1 MDKNLQQFPTRDI
14 FNPWKPWAI
23 GAMMLFAA
31 AMTVFIIRNGEIP
44 SWYRLVLLVSVVV
57 GAIALFG
64 WLLDNDWV
72 KVPKDL
78 PKECGYWHVTI
89 AGFSAAVAKS
99 WSRQEQKELIYLFDG
114 MPIEITYFDE
124 VGTEQTRWFRFRF
137 NYDGGPLYAR
147 YLVFYK
153 WYLAIPKTKEAVEYV
168 MKPAA
173 PFFSI
178 EPINAPPTPAS
189 NN

>member
-44 SWYRLVLLVSVVV
+44 SWYRLVILFSVAV
-57 GAIALFG
+57 GSIALCAH
-64 WLLDNDWV
+64 LLDNDWI
-72 KVPKDL
+72 KVPKTQV
-78 PKECGYWHVTI
+78 KERGYWHVTI
-89 AGFSAAVAKS
+89 SGFSAAVAKG

-124 VGTEQTRWFRFRF
+124 VGTEQTRQFRVRF

-153 WYLAIPKTKEAVEYV
+153 WYLAIPKTKEAAEYV
-168 MKPAA
+168 MKPTA

-178 EPINAPPTPAS
+178 ERIKTPATPAS
-189 NN
+189 NS

>member
-72 KVPKDL
+72 KVPKTQV
-78 PKECGYWHVTI
+78 KGGYWHVTI
-89 AGFSAAVAKS
+89 CGFSAAVPGN
-99 WSRQEQKELIYLFDG
+99 WFGQEKKELIYLFDG

-124 VGTEQTRWFRFRF
+124 VGTEQTRQFRIRF

-147 YLVFYK
+147 YIVFYK
-153 WYLAIPKTKEAVEYV
+153 WYLAIPKTKDALEYV
-168 MKPAA
+168 RKPTA

-178 EPINAPPTPAS
+178 EPINAPPTPAI
-189 NN
+189 NA